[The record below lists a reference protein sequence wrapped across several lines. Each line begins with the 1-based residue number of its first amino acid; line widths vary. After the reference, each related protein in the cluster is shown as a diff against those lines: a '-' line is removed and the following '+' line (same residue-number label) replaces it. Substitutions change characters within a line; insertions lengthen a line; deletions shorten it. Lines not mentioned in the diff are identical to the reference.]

1 MQVVVPAVVREE
13 TDLIVSQA
21 KRLSE
26 PGGPLG
32 RLPFTETFDH
42 EHRSQQIDGVGL
54 TGVVGRA
61 RIARR
66 ARETGSSG
74 VSSAAGTRR
83 PGSPTSWEES
93 LELDN
98 IVVCMF
104 MLPAIRRSHV
114 RALEAAESMLNF
126 GFDYRERLGRRA
138 QGRTLLAYLSERY
151 RHSSPPEWRSRIES
165 GQVLVK
171 GVVAPAER
179 ELSCGETLVFR
190 RPPWREPEAPTS
202 FAVVYKDDDL
212 LAVAKPA
219 GVPTLP
225 GGGFLE
231 NTLLRRVRR
240 FAPGASPLHRLGR
253 GTSGLVLFTR
263 NRSARRILGI
273 ALARGEVERGYR
285 AIVSG
290 AFPPGRRF
298 STFPSVPS
306 PTPCSGRSQA

>member
-1 MQVVVPAVVREE
+1 
-13 TDLIVSQA
+13 
-21 KRLSE
+21 
-26 PGGPLG
+26 
-32 RLPFTETFDH
+32 
-42 EHRSQQIDGVGL
+42 
-54 TGVVGRA
+54 
-61 RIARR
+61 
-66 ARETGSSG
+66 
-74 VSSAAGTRR
+74 
-83 PGSPTSWEES
+83 
-93 LELDN
+93 
-98 IVVCMF
+98 
-104 MLPAIRRSHV
+104 
-114 RALEAAESMLNF
+114 MLNF

-151 RHSSPPEWRSRIES
+151 RHSSPPEWRSQIES
-165 GQVLVK
+165 SQVLVK

-190 RPPWREPEAPTS
+190 RPPWRVPEAPTS

-219 GVPTLP
+219 GLPTLP

-263 NRSARRILGI
+263 NRIARRILGT
-273 ALARGEVERGYR
+273 AWARGEVERGYR